1 MSTKR
6 LVSAFFFL
14 FCVLN
19 GAAQTGHEWIRDSQP
34 YFKISVAKEGIYR
47 ISSEALRQ
55 AGFTG
60 SPDPASFQLFH
71 RGTEQ
76 AILVEGDADGQ
87 FDDTD
92 YIEFY
97 GRANDGTLDATLYVN
112 PSMQPHKYYNLFSDT
127 TAYFL
132 TYGVQTGKRIN
143 SVGGDP
149 SGLTEETHHW
159 CEKLLV
165 PTDSYSAGI
174 DHGNVHQT
182 LFDQGEGWMGVN
194 ILQNEEASYVIEG
207 ITQAVPAAGKPSLDF
222 LITGRGPMTH
232 NVGLYA
238 GGRFLTTLSFSGY
251 ESYHHTQ
258 ALEWSDIAADGSIA
272 ITMKVTGVSGA
283 DRVSAGFIRI
293 RFPQKIDMSGS
304 EKIFFLS
311 PNNGDKSYVT
321 ISNYPSDT
329 RLFDLTNP
337 AEVIRMQT
345 TETTTLNA
353 VIPSTSLPRK
363 IMATNVFLSP
373 KIKPVSFRQIHPA
386 SHDYIIITHPTLR
399 KSALGYADPVKSYA
413 AYRSSTAGGGFDTL
427 IVNIDEL
434 YDQFNYGERSPRAIF
449 QFMKFLASV
458 KLPAYLFLIGKGLDV
473 DYAYGRQ
480 TDLFPDYKDLVP
492 SAGYP
497 GADMAFSAGLAGTDH
512 VPAVATGR
520 LTAIRAEE
528 VAFYLNKIKESE
540 ALAFTDLR
548 RKNILHLSGGI
559 EEAEPPYFRAIMEGF
574 ETVAEDLFLGGKV
587 QAISKQSTD
596 IKVINIA
603 EEINSGLGLITF
615 FGHSSPNTLDFDI
628 GLVTDPVMGYNNK
641 GKYPV
646 LLMNGCDAGAFF
658 LNTSIFG
665 ENWINTADKGAIGFI
680 AHSAY
685 GLVNSLR
692 TYSSIFYEVAY
703 GDSTFIKKGIGAV
716 QREVARRY
724 LETNGTNPEDI
735 SQAQQMVL
743 LGDPA
748 LKLFGAQKPDYELQE
763 NSVSISAYNNEPIT
777 ALTDSFRINIP
788 VRNLGIAKAELFR
801 IEVKRKL
808 NDATEI
814 TYDTIIQSVLYSDT
828 IQFNIQK
835 SDNNGFGNNIFTIRV
850 DADDLISELNES
862 NNVLAYEFFIPL
874 NSTKNLYPY
883 NYSIVNTLQPD
894 LSFQYTDLRSGP
906 RSYLIEIDT
915 ANNFDSGFKK
925 QFELTTRTFGKQSVE
940 LLPDDSLVYYWRTRI
955 AQPLADES
963 SEWTVHSFTY
973 IKDGPE
979 GWAQVHFPQ
988 FQKNENVGLVH
999 DPVLR
1004 RLKFKET
1011 VSDLAIKTFSASSG
1025 MPQDSISF
1033 KINGAEFNILNQ
1045 GGVCRNNTINL
1056 IAFDRKST
1064 QPYPGLYFKWYELL
1078 YDKGGRWLLC
1088 GREPYVINSFKPD
1101 ELSTGLQDDLIQ
1113 YVDNIQTGDSVIL
1126 FNIGNAGFA
1135 QWPADAKTKLEA
1147 FGISSAQ
1154 LGDLQNGDAVVILG
1168 RKGSAPGE
1176 AQVFRGSSPGLA
1188 VKINK
1193 TITGRFNGGSMAS
1206 VVIGPAQKWQQ
1217 AIVKF
1222 DEIDPVDNFSFDIVG
1237 IQSNGTLDTI
1247 RTNLTSTEDLADVDP
1262 LQYPWLKMI
1271 FRASDDIDLTAVRL
1285 RKWFVIYE
1293 PVAEGLIFYDGPI
1306 AQQVLFE
1313 GETLSGDYGFLN
1325 ISDKTFND
1333 SLVVR
1338 YEVLNHLTPGNAPSS
1353 IKIKAPAPGDTTL
1366 FTVPF
1371 KTINKA
1377 GLNDVSVYVNP
1388 RIEQEKYFDNNV
1400 IMLTDHLKILT
1411 DKQPPVIDVTIDGR
1425 YIANNEFVPANPH
1438 ISVRVWDENSFQLK
1452 KDTLGVNIFLSYPC
1466 ATDECS
1472 FQRINFS
1479 REDVDWRP
1487 ATAATDFMV
1496 NFTPVALAEGLYT
1509 LRVEAIDGSGNRSG
1523 EVPYELNFQVD
1534 NDPTV
1539 LTETPFPNPFALE
1552 TTFQI
1557 VVTAESSEPYF
1568 YNLRLLTLSGEL
1580 VHEISDTTVGLHVGR
1595 NQLSW
1600 NAQDAAGRNLPGG
1613 IYLYRLVIKSGSE
1626 ELEQTGKV
1634 VLIR

>member
-1 MSTKR
+1 
-6 LVSAFFFL
+6 
-14 FCVLN
+14 
-19 GAAQTGHEWIRDSQP
+19 
-34 YFKISVAKEGIYR
+34 
-47 ISSEALRQ
+47 
-55 AGFTG
+55 
-60 SPDPASFQLFH
+60 
-71 RGTEQ
+71 
-76 AILVEGDADGQ
+76 
-87 FDDTD
+87 
-92 YIEFY
+92 
-97 GRANDGTLDATLYVN
+97 
-112 PSMQPHKYYNLFSDT
+112 
-127 TAYFL
+127 
-132 TYGVQTGKRIN
+132 
-143 SVGGDP
+143 
-149 SGLTEETHHW
+149 
-159 CEKLLV
+159 
-165 PTDSYSAGI
+165 
-174 DHGNVHQT
+174 
-182 LFDQGEGWMGVN
+182 MGVN

-207 ITQAVPAAGKPSLDF
+207 ITQTVVAAGKPSLDI

-238 GGRFLTTLSFSGY
+238 GGRLLTTLSFSGY
-251 ESYHHTQ
+251 ESYQHTQ
-258 ALEWSDIAADGSIA
+258 ALEWSDIAPDGSVT
-272 ITMKVTGVSGA
+272 ITIKVTGASGA

-293 RFPQKIDMSGS
+293 KFPQALDMSGS

-311 PNNGDKSYVT
+311 PNNDDESYVA
-321 ISNYPSDT
+321 ISNYPSAT
-329 RLFDLTNP
+329 RLFDITNP
-337 AEVIRMQT
+337 DEVIYIQT

-353 VIPSTSLPRK
+353 VVPSTTEPRK
-363 IMATNVFLSP
+363 IIASSVFLSP

-399 KSALGYADPVKSYA
+399 KSALGYVDPVKSYA
-413 AYRSSTAGGGFDTL
+413 TYRSSAEGGAFDTL

-458 KLPAYLFLIGKGLDV
+458 KLPAYLFLVGKGLDV

-480 TDLFPDYKDLVP
+480 SDLFPDYKDLVP

-497 GADMAFSAGLAGTDH
+497 GADMAFSAGLGGTDH

-520 LTAIRAEE
+520 LTAIRSED
-528 VAFYLNKIKESE
+528 VAIYLNKIKEAE
-540 ALAFTDLR
+540 AVPFTDLR

-574 ETVAEDLFLGGKV
+574 ESVAEDLFLGGNV

-658 LNTSIFG
+658 LNTAIFG
-665 ENWINTADKGAIGFI
+665 ENWINTADKGAVGFI
-680 AHSAY
+680 AHSAF

-692 TYSSIFYEVAY
+692 RYSSIFYEVAY
-703 GDSTFIKKGIGAV
+703 GDSVFIKKGIGMV
-716 QREVARRY
+716 QKEVARRY
-724 LETNGTNPEDI
+724 LEVNGTNAEDI
-735 SQAQQMVL
+735 SQVQQMVL

-748 LKLFGAQKPDYELQE
+748 LKLFGAEKPDYELEE
-763 NSVSISAYNNEPIT
+763 NSVSISAYNNEPVT

-788 VRNLGIAKAELFR
+788 VRNLGTARSELFR
-801 IEVKRKL
+801 IEVRRKL
-808 NDATEI
+808 NDDTEI
-814 TYDTIIQSVLYSDT
+814 IYDTLVQSVLYKDT
-828 IQFNIQK
+828 VHFNIRK
-835 SDNNGFGNNIFTIRV
+835 SDNNGFGNNIFTIHV
-850 DADDLISELNES
+850 DADDLITELNES

-883 NYSIVNTLQPD
+883 NYSIVNTLNPD

-915 ANNFDSGFKK
+915 TSNFDSGYKK
-925 QFELTTRTFGKQSVE
+925 QFELTTQMFGKQAVE
-940 LLPDDSLVYYWRTRI
+940 LLPDDSLVYYWRTKI

-963 SEWTVHSFTY
+963 REWTLHSFTY

-988 FQKNENVGLVH
+988 FQKNETFGLVN

-1004 RLKFKET
+1004 KLKFQET
-1011 VSDLAIKTFSASSG
+1011 VSDLSIKTFSVSSG

-1113 YVDNIQTGDSVIL
+1113 YVDNIQPGDSVVL
-1126 FNIGNAGFA
+1126 FNIGNAGFT

-1147 FGISSAQ
+1147 LGISSSQ
-1154 LGDLQNGDAVVILG
+1154 LDDLVDGDAVVILG

-1176 AQVFRGSSPGLA
+1176 AQVFRASSPGTS

-1193 TITGRFNGGSMAS
+1193 TITGRFNGGNMTS

-1222 DEIDPVDNFSFDIVG
+1222 DEIEAADEFSFDIVG

-1247 RTNLTSTEDLADVDP
+1247 RTNLTSTEDLTDVDP
-1262 LQYPWLKMI
+1262 VQYPWLKMI
-1271 FRASDDIDLTAVRL
+1271 FRASDDVDLTAVRL
-1285 RKWFVIYE
+1285 GKWFVIYE
-1293 PVAEGLIFYDGPI
+1293 PVAEGLIFYDGSI
-1306 AQQVLFE
+1306 TQQVLFE
-1313 GETLSGDYGFLN
+1313 GETLSGDYGFFN
-1325 ISDKTFND
+1325 ISDKTFSD

-1338 YEVLNHLTPGNAPSS
+1338 YEVLNHLTAGTAPSS
-1353 IKIKAPAPGDTTL
+1353 MKIKAPAPGDTTL

-1400 IMLTDHLKILT
+1400 ITLTDHLKILT
-1411 DKQPPVIDVTIDGR
+1411 DKQPPLIEVTVDGR
-1425 YIANNEFVPANPH
+1425 YIANNEFIRANPH
-1438 ISVRVWDENSFQLK
+1438 ISVRVWDENRFQLK
-1452 KDTLGVNIFLSYPC
+1452 KDTLGVNIFLAYPC
-1466 ATDECS
+1466 ATDECA
-1472 FQRINFS
+1472 FKRINFS
-1479 REDVDWRP
+1479 REDVEWQP
-1487 ATAATDFMV
+1487 ATTTTDFTV
-1496 NFTPVALAEGLYT
+1496 NFSPANLEKGMYT
-1509 LRVEAIDGSGNRSG
+1509 LRVEATDGSGNHSG
-1523 EVPYELNFQVD
+1523 EVPYQLNFQVD
-1534 NDPTV
+1534 NDPSV
-1539 LTETPFPNPFALE
+1539 LTTTPYPNPFTLE
-1552 TTFQI
+1552 TTFEI
-1557 VVTAESSEPYF
+1557 VVTAESPEPYF

-1580 VHEISDTTVGLHVGR
+1580 VQEISDHTVGLHVGR

-1613 IYLYRLVIKSGSE
+1613 IYLYRLVIKSGRE
-1626 ELEQTGKV
+1626 ELERTGKI